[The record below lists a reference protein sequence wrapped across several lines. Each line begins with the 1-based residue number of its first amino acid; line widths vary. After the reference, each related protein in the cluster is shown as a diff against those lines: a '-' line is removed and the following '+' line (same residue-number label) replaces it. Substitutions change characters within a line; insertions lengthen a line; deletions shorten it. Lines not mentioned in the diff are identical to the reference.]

1 MKYANMFSSLTE
13 IRGVGEKA
21 AEKLVEYYGSE
32 KEALSSLNKLE
43 LERLFPIDEIPRMK
57 LIEIARDVYARKN
70 GFEYA
75 DVLKTQEARDIYSA
89 MMEHLKELARTEY
102 ARLRLTLLYP
112 TKDEAEIK
120 RRLEHTKKA
129 KDLVAAL
136 SEEQV
141 TKLKEALSR
150 LTFIND
156 KPKKRRI
163 PGTAIAVES
172 KELHDELTKRYGGLV
187 EVLHLESQEDLEYLR
202 NYESIRYVETGD
214 SRLAQIMESI
224 QSAEVVLDAEEQNIL
239 PEATLAFFGDNKAT
253 MLAAIDATK
262 TLSGTPA
269 GKELDVGLKTGDL
282 EKIAERISLV
292 EDAGIISEAS
302 ERLKKITNALK
313 NLHATVEKC
322 LEDANAAIE
331 EKADQRGIALK
342 GRDVLKMIASR
353 SGDVYG
359 HLPKEIVDLLSN
371 TAEEYEEELA
381 KRLGLGDEGL
391 LFSGLFSEEPKY
403 PLEVAQEKL
412 GEIEASLTRE
422 KAKHEMKLKR
432 EFAKELGRNKEAMR
446 RLVAKALE
454 LDYALALGE
463 FMVKYNATLPK
474 INKKLGI
481 AVRGARHLALAKK
494 ELNGEA
500 KVQPIS
506 YAIGS
511 SNIDINGSKG
521 ERIVVITGANS
532 GGKTTLLETLL
543 QVQTATQ
550 CGMPV
555 AAEEASAS
563 MLDEVHFFAKRK
575 GSGDAG
581 SFETLLK
588 SFAEL
593 TKGKGKRLILTDEI
607 EATTEPGAA
616 ANVISALLEWFAND
630 KEAMVAIVTHLGED
644 TAMLAKAE
652 MRIDGIEATGLDEN
666 LNLIVDR
673 NPVLNKLAR
682 STPEL
687 IVEKLSK
694 TEKRFAEFYGHIL
707 KKFK

>member
-1 MKYANMFSSLTE
+1 MFSSLTE

-21 AEKLVEYYGSE
+21 AEKLLEHYGSE
-32 KEALSSLNKLE
+32 KEALSSLNQLE

-57 LIEIARDVYARKN
+57 LIGIVRDVYARKS

-75 DVLKTQEARDIYSA
+75 DVLKTQEARDIYAA
-89 MMEHLKELARTEY
+89 MMEHLRDLARTEY

-120 RRLEHTKKA
+120 RRLDYAKKA
-129 KDLVAAL
+129 KDLFAAL
-136 SEEQV
+136 SEEQLA
-141 TKLKEALSR
+141 KLKEAIAR
-150 LTFIND
+150 LTFINE
-156 KPKKRRI
+156 KTKKRRI
-163 PGTAIAVES
+163 PGIAIAVES
-172 KELHDELTKRYGGLV
+172 KELHDELAKRYGGLV
-187 EVLHLESQEDLEYLR
+187 EVFHLESQEDLEFLR
-202 NYESIRYVETGD
+202 NYESVRYVETGD
-214 SRLAQIMESI
+214 SRLAQLMESI
-224 QSAEVVLDAEEQNIL
+224 PSAEVVLDAEEQSIL
-239 PEATLAFFGDNKAT
+239 PEATLAFFGENKAT
-253 MLAAIDATK
+253 ILAAIEATK
-262 TLSGTPA
+262 ILRGTSA
-269 GKELDVGLKTGDL
+269 QKELDVGLKIGDL
-282 EKIAERISLV
+282 EKIAERIRLI
-292 EDAGIISEAS
+292 EDAGVSTEAS
-302 ERLKKITNALK
+302 ERLKRFTNALK

-322 LEDANAAIE
+322 LEEANAAME

-342 GRDVLKMIASR
+342 GRDVLKMIASLPR

-359 HLPKEIVDLLSN
+359 HLPKEVVDLLSS

-381 KRLGLGDEGL
+381 KRLGMGDERL
-391 LFSGLFSEEPKY
+391 LFSGIFSEESKY
-403 PLEVAQEKL
+403 PLEVSQEKL
-412 GEIEASLTRE
+412 GEIEVQLTAE
-422 KAKHEMKLKR
+422 KAKQEMKLNR
-432 EFAKELGRNKEAMR
+432 EFAKELGRHKDAMR

-463 FMVKYNATLPK
+463 FMIKYRASLPK

-481 AVRGARHLALAKK
+481 AVRGARHLELTKK
-494 ELNGEA
+494 ELNGDA

-511 SNIDINGSKG
+511 AGIDIKG
-521 ERIVVITGANS
+521 AKDERIVVITGANS
-532 GGKTTLLETLL
+532 GGKTMLLETLL
-543 QVQTATQ
+543 QVQIAAQ
-550 CGMPV
+550 CGIPV
-555 AAEEASAS
+555 AAEEANAS

-581 SFETLLK
+581 AFEMLLK

-616 ANVISALLEWFAND
+616 ANIISALLEWFAND
-630 KEAMVAIVTHLGED
+630 KDALVGIVTHLGEN
-644 TAMLAKAE
+644 TAKLAKAE

-666 LNLIVDR
+666 LSLVVDR

-694 TEKRFAEFYGHIL
+694 TEKCFAEFYGHIL